1 MINSVKPNLIVSD
14 SRGAW
19 FRATILFILAL
30 IGTVG
35 MWSVVVFIPDIEKEF
50 GLDRGTSSLLYAFTM
65 IGFGFGTVVIGK
77 VYDKFGIKKP
87 ILLATFVLM
96 TSYYFYSIFPFYW
109 QFLILQF
116 FMGFAASAF
125 FGPAMADISNF
136 FNKQRGFALSIV
148 ASANYVAGA
157 TWPLL
162 IGYFLTFIDWRAA
175 HFWISICLFIMI
187 PLILLLKNA
196 SVDES
201 KSHDMKQRYKDIRLD
216 LSNNQIQVL
225 LMLAGICCCV
235 AMAMP
240 QVHMVALCV
249 DNGFG
254 LQVGTEILAVMLY
267 SGMISRIVFGM
278 ISDRIGPVLTL
289 LLGSFL
295 QMVSLTFFLP
305 FSSEISLY
313 VVSLMFGLSQ
323 GGIVPAYAIII
334 RKYLPI
340 KEAGLRVGLVI
351 GATIVGM
358 SLGGWM
364 SGEIF
369 DITASYY
376 FAFMNGIIWNLFNLI
391 IVIYIIYKSDF
402 WQNRK
407 AISIG

>member
-14 SRGAW
+14 SKGAW
-19 FRATILFILAL
+19 FRATLLFILAL

-87 ILLATFVLM
+87 ILLSTFVLI

-175 HFWISICLFIMI
+175 HLWISICLFIMI
-187 PLILLLKNA
+187 PLILL
-196 SVDES
+196 
-201 KSHDMKQRYKDIRLD
+201 
-216 LSNNQIQVL
+216 
-225 LMLAGICCCV
+225 
-235 AMAMP
+235 
-240 QVHMVALCV
+240 
-249 DNGFG
+249 
-254 LQVGTEILAVMLY
+254 
-267 SGMISRIVFGM
+267 
-278 ISDRIGPVLTL
+278 
-289 LLGSFL
+289 
-295 QMVSLTFFLP
+295 
-305 FSSEISLY
+305 
-313 VVSLMFGLSQ
+313 
-323 GGIVPAYAIII
+323 
-334 RKYLPI
+334 
-340 KEAGLRVGLVI
+340 
-351 GATIVGM
+351 
-358 SLGGWM
+358 
-364 SGEIF
+364 
-369 DITASYY
+369 
-376 FAFMNGIIWNLFNLI
+376 
-391 IVIYIIYKSDF
+391 
-402 WQNRK
+402 
-407 AISIG
+407 